1 MSTWKTLAKVF
12 KICFKLD
19 MVTVYVHPPLFLP
32 EHHNGAQKCIG
43 TKYFIRGKR
52 PWLCDSKLDPKLSEA
67 EEFDLIKTA
76 TECVYPLP
84 KEGGGVAKK
93 GKEETEVEFEVL
105 LESSVE
111 ALHDLLKEL
120 LKKDLTT
127 DGLDSIFKVNA
138 CNVHCTAYMDCLFK
152 MDPG

>member
-1 MSTWKTLAKVF
+1 
-12 KICFKLD
+12 
-19 MVTVYVHPPLFLP
+19 MVLK
-32 EHHNGAQKCIG
+32 KCIVLS
-43 TKYFIRGKR
+43 ISSEEKR
-52 PWLCDSKLDPKLSEA
+52 LWLCDRKLDPKLSEA

-84 KEGGGVAKK
+84 RDGGGVAKK
-93 GKEETEVEFEVL
+93 GKEEMEVEVEVL

-120 LKKDLTT
+120 LKKDLST

-138 CNVHCTAYMDCLFK
+138 YNVIVLHMWIFCLK
-152 MDPG
+152 WIQVKYRVINLTITSG

>member
-1 MSTWKTLAKVF
+1 M
-12 KICFKLD
+12 
-19 MVTVYVHPPLFLP
+19 
-32 EHHNGAQKCIG
+32 
-43 TKYFIRGKR
+43 
-52 PWLCDSKLDPKLSEA
+52 
-67 EEFDLIKTA
+67 
-76 TECVYPLP
+76 YPLP

-93 GKEETEVEFEVL
+93 GKEEMELEFEVL

>member
-1 MSTWKTLAKVF
+1 
-12 KICFKLD
+12 
-19 MVTVYVHPPLFLP
+19 MVLK
-32 EHHNGAQKCIG
+32 KCIVLS
-43 TKYFIRGKR
+43 ISSEEKR
-52 PWLCDSKLDPKLSEA
+52 PWLCDRKLDPKVSEA

-84 KEGGGVAKK
+84 RDGGGVAKK
-93 GKEETEVEFEVL
+93 GKEEMEVEVL

-120 LKKDLTT
+120 LKKELTT

-138 CNVHCTAYMDCLFK
+138 YNIIVLHMWIFCLKWIQVKYRVIHLPIRSCQYYFNGSSYLK
-152 MDPG
+152 